1 MKKKPT
7 ISALLIATII
17 IACEKNKPAPPQQT
31 TKAETPSENYGPYG
45 KFSKWKS
52 VSGDSIFSDTLTLT
66 FFYAEKYLPCDIC
79 YYQQNYS
86 FWNDYDYTLSASKCA
101 LPKDSLIIQDQN
113 TNKKA
118 IFIHLK

>member
-1 MKKKPT
+1 MKKT
-7 ISALLIATII
+7 LTTTVFLIATII
-17 IACEKNKPAPPQQT
+17 IACEKNKPAPPQPNLNPATQ
-31 TKAETPSENYGPYG
+31 SENYGPYG

-52 VSGDSIFSDTLTLT
+52 VGGDTVFSDTLSLT
-66 FFYAEKYLPCDIC
+66 FFYVEKYLPCDIC

-118 IFIHLK
+118 IFIYLK

>member
-1 MKKKPT
+1 MKKTLT
-7 ISALLIATII
+7 IAAFLIVAII
-17 IACEKNKPAPPQQT
+17 VACEKNKPEPPKQNIT
-31 TKAETPSENYGPYG
+31 TEVHPENYGPYG

-52 VSGDSIFSDTLTLT
+52 VCGDTIFSDTLTLS
-66 FFYAEKYLPCDIC
+66 FFYTEKHVPCDIC

-86 FWNDYDYTLSASKCA
+86 LWNDYEYTLSASKCS
-101 LPKDSLIIQDQN
+101 LPTDSLMLTDLN

>member
-1 MKKKPT
+1 MKKTLT
-7 ISALLIATII
+7 ISAFLLAAII
-17 IACEKNKPAPPQQT
+17 IACEKNKPAPPQPNV
-31 TKAETPSENYGPYG
+31 KPATPTENYGPYG

-52 VSGDSIFSDTLTLT
+52 VGGDTVFSDTLTLT
-66 FFYAEKYLPCDIC
+66 FFYTEKAMPCDVC

-86 FWNDYDYTLSASKCA
+86 FWNDYEYTLSASKCS
-101 LPKDSLIIQDQN
+101 LPADSLTVKDLN